1 MLLRDFFSFTT
12 SFAFLINPVNCQVLP
27 LNSQCLPLNCH
38 ALPLIVR
45 SLLRGVSTSEVLPLN
60 CQCLPLIPLSA
71 CHFWRSDPTIK
82 LVGPVSFYLHI
93 LSYIFYC
100 YVNLYL
106 THFFFVYLFS
116 LWSNFVSWHS
126 SVFTVNVFFLIN
138 FSFNHY

>member
-1 MLLRDFFSFTT
+1 MLLRNFFSFTT
-12 SFAFLINPVNCQVLP
+12 SFAFLIDPVNCQVLP
-27 LNSQCLPLNCH
+27 LYSQCLPLYSQC
-38 ALPLIVR
+38 LPLIVR
-45 SLLRGVSTSEVLPLN
+45 NLLRGVSTSEVLPLYS
-60 CQCLPLIPLSA
+60 QCLPLITLSA

-100 YVNLYL
+100 YVNLFL

-126 SVFTVNVFFLIN
+126 SVFTVNVFFPN
-138 FSFNHY
+138 